1 MAPLASQPGLTVT
14 QGLQLPTPKLLP
26 PKSQLAEQWDNVG
39 RELGKLGGGLGWE
52 RPGRP
57 GIWGVQ
63 CGMDHLSLPS
73 KPFADSVL
81 RSEVQVTSFCIKKY
95 KFTSDQESS

>member
-14 QGLQLPTPKLLP
+14 QGLQLPNPKLLP
-26 PKSQLAEQWDNVG
+26 PKSQLPEQWENVDG
-39 RELGKLGGGLGWE
+39 ELGKLEGGPVWE
-52 RPGRP
+52 RAGRP
-57 GIWGVQ
+57 GIWEAQ

-81 RSEVQVTSFCIKKY
+81 KSEV
-95 KFTSDQESS
+95 

>member
-39 RELGKLGGGLGWE
+39 RELEKLGE
-52 RPGRP
+52 AQAGRGP
-57 GIWGVQ
+57 EDQVSGGVQ
-63 CGMDHLSLPS
+63 YGMDHLSLPS

-81 RSEVQVTSFCIKKY
+81 RSEVQVTSFCIKK
-95 KFTSDQESS
+95 

>member
-26 PKSQLAEQWDNVG
+26 PKSQLPEQWENVG
-39 RELGKLGGGLGWE
+39 GELGKLGGGPVWE
-52 RPGRP
+52 RAGRP
-57 GIWGVQ
+57 GIWEAQ

-81 RSEVQVTSFCIKKY
+81 KSEV
-95 KFTSDQESS
+95 

>member
-39 RELGKLGGGLGWE
+39 RELGKLGEAQAGRGPEDQVSGGGA
-52 RPGRP
+52 
-57 GIWGVQ
+57 IWDG
-63 CGMDHLSLPS
+63 SSFPS
-73 KPFADSVL
+73 FKA
-81 RSEVQVTSFCIKKY
+81 FC
-95 KFTSDQESS
+95 